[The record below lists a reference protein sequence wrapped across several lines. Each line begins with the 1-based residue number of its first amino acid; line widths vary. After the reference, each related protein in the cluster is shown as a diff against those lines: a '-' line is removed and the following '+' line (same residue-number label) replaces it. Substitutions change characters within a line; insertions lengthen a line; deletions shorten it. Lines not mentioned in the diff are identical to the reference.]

1 MSATDLGGGVQV
13 STSVHMCMRTHVENI
28 RDLPVSTSPVLEL
41 QAHATFLCVLLGGN
55 ADAQAYKADGHLAD

>member
-1 MSATDLGGGVQV
+1 MC
-13 STSVHMCMRTHVENI
+13 MCMRTHVENI
-28 RDLPVSTSPVLEL
+28 KDLPVPTSPVLEL